1 MYFENIPVC
10 TLPRESRLIC
20 VLYGCKTEA
29 VDGADSKENHPDGEK
44 RQIKIELGWF
54 AIQFFT
60 FENSMIRGSFLLPM
74 WPGTTDKFLGP
85 APAKGTHPYGNDFPV
100 LGIEI
105 PDYGGSIYFP
115 DTPSVSTLPKLDFDS
130 LDRNL
135 QHELIDTIEQ
145 GYTKAVDKREVL
157 WEKRYYLQEFPQAL
171 PKVLYAAHS
180 WDFASLVDLHGLIRS
195 WKPLSPLQAL
205 ELLLPRYPD
214 LLVRAYAVEC
224 INKLANDQF
233 SDYLPQLIQ
242 ALKHDTYEASPMAN
256 LLLSRALESPRIAHH
271 LYWLLVHNLPGEN
284 PQNSS
289 IENSFQQMDETIINQ
304 SRYNRRN
311 QMLLRALLAT
321 CGEQLSSKFL
331 SQNMMCKI
339 LGDVAQNVKQSKE
352 SHRNKVLMSQLER
365 VHHHL
370 VERPTSLPL
379 GPELEVT
386 GIDCRSSS
394 YFNSN
399 TLPLKIN
406 FMGPDNETIQAIFK
420 VSY

>member
-1 MYFENIPVC
+1 
-10 TLPRESRLIC
+10 
-20 VLYGCKTEA
+20 
-29 VDGADSKENHPDGEK
+29 
-44 RQIKIELGWF
+44 
-54 AIQFFT
+54 
-60 FENSMIRGSFLLPM
+60 MIRGTFLLPM
-74 WPGTTDKFLGP
+74 WPATSDKFLGP
-85 APAKGTHPYGNDFPV
+85 APAKGTHPYSNDYPV

-105 PDYGGSIYFP
+105 PDYGGTVYFP
-115 DTPSVSTLPKLDFDS
+115 DTPSLSSPIPRLDFNS

-135 QHELIDTIEQ
+135 QQELIDTIEQ
-145 GYTKAVDKREVL
+145 GYSGAVDKREVL

-180 WDFASLVDLHGLIRS
+180 WDFASLVDLHGLIKS
-195 WKPLSPLQAL
+195 WKILSPLQAL

-214 LLVRAYAVEC
+214 LLVRSYAVEC
-224 INKLANDQF
+224 IKKLPIDQF
-233 SDYLPQLIQ
+233 SDYLPQLLQ

-256 LLLSRALESPRIAHH
+256 LLLVRALESPRIAHH

-289 IENSFQQMDETIINQ
+289 IDNNSQTVDDSLIHQ

-321 CGEQLSSKFL
+321 CGEKLASKLL

-339 LGDVAQNVKQSKE
+339 LGDVAQNVKQAKE
-352 SHRNKVLMSQLER
+352 SHRNKVLMNQLEK

-370 VERPTSLPL
+370 IERPTSLPL
-379 GPELEVT
+379 GPEFEVT
-386 GIDCRSSS
+386 GIQCRSSS

-406 FMGPDNETIQAIFK
+406 FMGPDNEIIQSIFK
-420 VSY
+420 VSL